1 MVDTT
6 TFTDIYIDKI
16 LGEDGMQAIEHV
28 DGWPAMGIRFRKGI
42 NESLY
47 LSRLY
52 EATKQY
58 QFDVFTHETMPRRW
72 HFSKNER
79 IAPIYIVPKVDH
91 VLTTVKEGNK
101 TGNPGVSG
109 FLLCNLSNRI
119 FRQNHGFDNIETAM
133 QAMFV
138 AHGPFAAV
146 VKTMHQSEQRRR
158 SLTWADKGWHSTS
171 NDTYVMS
178 TFPNVEIYGLIMKLL
193 AIENFSAHNNGT
205 AGFWDI
211 YFWLHTAD
219 LSLPYFVSM
228 PCARYLRQRYFL
240 VAVVYYCHKLSQSEA
255 TYTYMSKIYRKRMLW
270 TWVRRNNWLL
280 NAYDQLSGA
289 LTLGL
294 LLSMVVCLCEKLRSW
309 EDGGQCSRTHSLN
322 GSFCNNYSTF
332 SDSRLWCTVSTS
344 YSGCR
349 PPQWFL
355 VSVAVFF
362 LFSFQI
368 WTVIL
373 TTLIRLQK

>member
-1 MVDTT
+1 MVPWRDHVPLDKKLDQLFEWIDLPLEERPQLLLAYEPSLDQAGHKFGPLSAQVNSTLQYVDTFARNLHTKLVERNLTDIVDLVFVSDHGMVDTT

-101 TGNPGVSG
+101 TGNPG
-109 FLLCNLSNRI
+109 
-119 FRQNHGFDNIETAM
+119 NHGFDNIETAM

-211 YFWLHTAD
+211 YF
-219 LSLPYFVSM
+219 
-228 PCARYLRQRYFL
+228 
-240 VAVVYYCHKLSQSEA
+240 
-255 TYTYMSKIYRKRMLW
+255 
-270 TWVRRNNWLL
+270 
-280 NAYDQLSGA
+280 
-289 LTLGL
+289 
-294 LLSMVVCLCEKLRSW
+294 
-309 EDGGQCSRTHSLN
+309 
-322 GSFCNNYSTF
+322 
-332 SDSRLWCTVSTS
+332 
-344 YSGCR
+344 
-349 PPQWFL
+349 
-355 VSVAVFF
+355 
-362 LFSFQI
+362 
-368 WTVIL
+368 
-373 TTLIRLQK
+373 